1 MHFYNCDVGAP
12 NKKEYN
18 YFVQLNYF
26 FKAYPGEDTIMC
38 IHGKMVNGF
47 IRATYSKLLNE

>member
-38 IHGKMVNGF
+38 IHGKMVNG
-47 IRATYSKLLNE
+47 